1 MGQWIYEERKGK
13 SENTFLLKV
22 TILKIQGN
30 IQRENVEKNT
40 VNNKLEEHQY
50 LVSGYL
56 WESPRMKVK
65 KMQSADRIRRE
76 KAKEG
81 EHLKKRNSVL
91 LNEQEMYGRI
101 RG

>member
-13 SENTFLLKV
+13 SENTFLLIV

-40 VNNKLEEHQY
+40 VNDKLEEHQH

-65 KMQSADRIRRE
+65 KFKVLKESEE
-76 KAKEG
+76 KKPR
-81 EHLKKRNSVL
+81 KKNISKRNSVL
-91 LNEQEMYGRI
+91 LNEQETYGRI